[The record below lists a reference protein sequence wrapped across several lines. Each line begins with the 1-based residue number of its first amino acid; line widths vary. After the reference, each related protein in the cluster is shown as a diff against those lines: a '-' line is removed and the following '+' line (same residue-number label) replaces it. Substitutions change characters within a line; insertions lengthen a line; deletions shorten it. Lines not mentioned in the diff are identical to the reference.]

1 MTPPPHPTPSLL
13 DSVDLRA
20 RLVSAGALTL
30 AIAATNSLTAALGG
44 CALIVPAALCS
55 GISLR
60 RILSGLK
67 TVGVFLIFLWITLP
81 LTYVGHEIEFL
92 GVSVSMQGFR
102 LALLISLKSCSIL
115 ILFMTLIGRASFT
128 ALAEAL
134 RRLGVS
140 PKLCWIL
147 LFSYRYL
154 SDIRQEYLRLRRAA
168 MLRGFAPGTT
178 LRTYQ
183 VYANMLGMTL
193 VRTWLRAQKINQA
206 MLLRGFHGRLHSLD
220 PAPVFRPGDLM
231 FGSLTI
237 AASIG
242 LTLCT

>member
-1 MTPPPHPTPSLL
+1 MSTPMHHSTSLL
-13 DSVDLRA
+13 DKLDLRA
-20 RLVSAGALTL
+20 RIVGAGALTL
-30 AIAATNSLTAALGG
+30 AIAATESLVAAMAG
-44 CALIVPAALCS
+44 CALVFLLALCS

-67 TVGVFLIFLWITLP
+67 TVGFFLIFLWLTLP
-81 LTYVGHEIEFL
+81 LTYVGHEIGL
-92 GVSVSMQGFR
+92 GEISVSMQGLE

-115 ILFMTLIGRASFT
+115 VLFMTLIGRASFT

-134 RRLGVS
+134 RRLRLS
-140 PKLCWIL
+140 PKLCWLL

-154 SDIRQEYLRLRRAA
+154 SDIRQEYLRLHRAA
-168 MLRGFAPGTT
+168 MLRGFEPKTS

-193 VRTWLRAQKINQA
+193 VRTWLRARKINQA
-206 MLLRGFHGRLHSLD
+206 MLLRGFHGRLYSLD
-220 PAPVFRPGDLM
+220 PAPVFHSGDLM
-231 FGSLTI
+231 FGSLMI

>member
-1 MTPPPHPTPSLL
+1 MTPPSHPTTPLV
-13 DSVDLRA
+13 DTIDLRA
-20 RLVSAGALTL
+20 RIVGAGALTL
-30 AIAATNSLTAALGG
+30 ALAATNSLGAAIAG
-44 CALIVPAALCS
+44 CALILPAALCS
-55 GISLR
+55 GIAIR
-60 RILSGLK
+60 QILSGLK
-67 TVGVFLIFLWITLP
+67 AVGFFLIFLWLTLP
-81 LTYVGHEIEFL
+81 LTYAGHEIEL
-92 GVSVSMQGFR
+92 GGLSVSMQGIK

-115 ILFMTLIGRASFT
+115 LLFMTLIGTASFT

-134 RRLGVS
+134 RRLWLS

-168 MLRGFAPGTT
+168 MLRGFAPNTS

-193 VRTWLRAQKINQA
+193 VRTWLKAQQINQA
-206 MLLRGFHGRLHSLD
+206 MLLRGFHGRLYSLD
-220 PAPVFRPGDLM
+220 PAPVVRPGDLM

-242 LTLCT
+242 LTLCF